1 MENELEIKIDDEFA
15 KKVYDEIWDKYQKTA
30 QTKAFAKIT
39 LTEDELKITD
49 SKVMGLPYIPKGAQ
63 IPQTANGDK
72 MMMIAQINC
81 DDLQGLA
88 DFPQKGILQFFVLND
103 EDGLLGLDFDNQTV
117 QDSFRVIYHEKI
129 EEFYDENELKSIYK
143 PYNFEESYI
152 TNDNESYKMNF
163 ELTSEKER
171 FEDMFYHIFRKIC
184 KEKGLKQTQED
195 WLYRKLLNFMQYSE
209 NYYSQCDGFAFFTQD
224 DPREYNEEYKKF
236 DTVLFQLNSEFDEN
250 TRNWKVCIGDAGV
263 INFFINRE
271 NLKKKDFSEILYN
284 WDCS

>member
-15 KKVYDEIWDKYQKTA
+15 KKVYDEIWVEYEKTA
-30 QTKAFAKIT
+30 QTKTFAKIT
-39 LTEDELKITD
+39 LTENELKITD

-63 IPQTANGDK
+63 IPQTANGYK

-88 DFPQKGILQFFVLND
+88 DFPEKGILQFFVLND

-129 EEFYDENELKSIYK
+129 EEFYDENELKSIYN

-171 FEDMFYHIFRKIC
+171 FEDMFYHIFTKIC

-271 NLKKKDFSEILYN
+271 NLKNKDFSEILYN

>member
-15 KKVYDEIWDKYQKTA
+15 KKVYDEIWAEYEKTA
-30 QTKAFAKIT
+30 QTKTFAKIT
-39 LTEDELKITD
+39 LTENELKITD
-49 SKVMGLPYIPKGAQ
+49 SKVMGFPYIPKGAE

-88 DFPQKGILQFFVLND
+88 DFPEKGILQFFVLND

-129 EEFYDENELKSIYK
+129 EEFYDENELKSIYN

-171 FEDMFYHIFRKIC
+171 FEDMFYHIFTKIC

-271 NLKKKDFSEILYN
+271 NLKNKDFSEILYN

>member
-15 KKVYDEIWDKYQKTA
+15 KKVYDEIWDEYKKTA
-30 QTKAFAKIT
+30 QTKTFAKIT

-49 SKVMGLPYIPKGAQ
+49 SKVMGLPYIPKGAE

-129 EEFYDENELKSIYK
+129 EEFYDENELKSIYN

-171 FEDMFYHIFRKIC
+171 FEDMFYHIFTKIC

-209 NYYSQCDGFAFFTQD
+209 NYYSQCDGFAFFTQE

-271 NLKKKDFSEILYN
+271 KLKNKDFSEILYN

>member
-1 MENELEIKIDDEFA
+1 MKNELEIKIDDEFA

-49 SKVMGLPYIPKGAQ
+49 SKVMGLPYIPKGAE

-129 EEFYDENELKSIYK
+129 EEFYDENELKNIYN

-152 TNDNESYKMNF
+152 TNNNESYKMNF

-171 FEDMFYHIFRKIC
+171 FEDMFYDIFTTIC
-184 KEKGLKQTQED
+184 KEKELKQTQED

-209 NYYSQCDGFAFFTQD
+209 NYYSQCDGFAFFTQE

-236 DTVLFQLNSEFDEN
+236 DTMLFQLNSEFDEN

-271 NLKKKDFSEILYN
+271 KLKNKDFSEILYN

>member
-15 KKVYDEIWDKYQKTA
+15 KKVYDEIWVEYEKTA
-30 QTKAFAKIT
+30 QTKTFAKIT
-39 LTEDELKITD
+39 LTENELKITD

-88 DFPQKGILQFFVLND
+88 DFPEKGILQFFVLND

-129 EEFYDENELKSIYK
+129 EEFYDENELKSIYN

-209 NYYSQCDGFAFFTQD
+209 NYYSQCDGFAFFTQE

>member
-15 KKVYDEIWDKYQKTA
+15 KKVYDEIWAEYEKTA
-30 QTKAFAKIT
+30 QTKTFTKIT
-39 LTEDELKITD
+39 LTENELKITD

-88 DFPQKGILQFFVLND
+88 DFPEKGILQFFVLND
-103 EDGLLGLDFDNQTV
+103 EDGLLGLDFGNQTV

-129 EEFYDENELKSIYK
+129 EEFYDENELKSIYN

-171 FEDMFYHIFRKIC
+171 FEDMFYHIFTKIC

-271 NLKKKDFSEILYN
+271 NLKNKDFSEILYN

>member
-15 KKVYDEIWDKYQKTA
+15 KKVYDEIWAEYEKTA
-30 QTKAFAKIT
+30 QTKTFAKIT
-39 LTEDELKITD
+39 LTENELKITD

-81 DDLQGLA
+81 DDLQGLV
-88 DFPQKGILQFFVLND
+88 DFPEKGILQFFVLND

-117 QDSFRVIYHEKI
+117 QNSFRVIYHEKI
-129 EEFYDENELKSIYK
+129 EEFYDENELKSIYN

-171 FEDMFYHIFRKIC
+171 FEDMFYHIFTKIC
-184 KEKGLKQTQED
+184 KEKGLKQTQEE

>member
-15 KKVYDEIWDKYQKTA
+15 KKVYDEIWAEYEKTA
-30 QTKAFAKIT
+30 QTKTFAKII
-39 LTEDELKITD
+39 LTENELKITD

-88 DFPQKGILQFFVLND
+88 DFPEKGILQFFVLND

-129 EEFYDENELKSIYK
+129 EEFYDENELKSIYN

>member
-1 MENELEIKIDDEFA
+1 MENELEIKINDEFA
-15 KKVYDEIWDKYQKTA
+15 KKVYDEIWAEYEKTA
-30 QTKAFAKIT
+30 QTKAFAKII
-39 LTEDELKITD
+39 LTENELKITD

-88 DFPQKGILQFFVLND
+88 DFPEKGILQFFVLND

-129 EEFYDENELKSIYK
+129 EEFYDENELKSIYN

>member
-15 KKVYDEIWDKYQKTA
+15 KKVYDEIWAEYEKTA
-30 QTKAFAKIT
+30 QTKTFSKIT
-39 LTEDELKITD
+39 LTENELKITD
-49 SKVMGLPYIPKGAQ
+49 SKVMGLPYIPKGAE

-88 DFPQKGILQFFVLND
+88 DFPEKGILQFFVLND

-129 EEFYDENELKSIYK
+129 EEFYDENELKSIYN
-143 PYNFEESYI
+143 PYNFEENYI
-152 TNDNESYKMNF
+152 TNNNESYKMNF

-171 FEDMFYHIFRKIC
+171 FEDVFYHIFRKIC

-271 NLKKKDFSEILYN
+271 KLKNKDFSEILYN

>member
-15 KKVYDEIWDKYQKTA
+15 KKVYDEIWVEYEKTA
-30 QTKAFAKIT
+30 QTKTFAKIT
-39 LTEDELKITD
+39 LTENELKITD

-88 DFPQKGILQFFVLND
+88 DFPEKGILQFFVLND

-129 EEFYDENELKSIYK
+129 EEFYDENELKSIYN

-209 NYYSQCDGFAFFTQD
+209 NYYSQCDGFAFFTQE

-271 NLKKKDFSEILYN
+271 KLKNKDFSEILYN

>member
-15 KKVYDEIWDKYQKTA
+15 KKVYDEIWTEYEKTA
-30 QTKAFAKIT
+30 EKKAFAKIT

-88 DFPQKGILQFFVLND
+88 DFPEKGILQFFVLND

-129 EEFYDENELKSIYK
+129 EEFYDENELKSIYN

>member
-30 QTKAFAKIT
+30 QTKAFTKIT
-39 LTEDELKITD
+39 LTENELKITD

-88 DFPQKGILQFFVLND
+88 DFPEKGILQFFVLND
-103 EDGLLGLDFDNQTV
+103 EDGLLGLDFGNQTV

-129 EEFYDENELKSIYK
+129 EEFYDENELKSIYN

-171 FEDMFYHIFRKIC
+171 FEDMFYHIFTKIC

-271 NLKKKDFSEILYN
+271 NLKNKDFSEILYN

>member
-39 LTEDELKITD
+39 LTENELKITD

-88 DFPQKGILQFFVLND
+88 DFPEKGILQFFVLND

-129 EEFYDENELKSIYK
+129 EEFYDENELKSIYN

>member
-1 MENELEIKIDDEFA
+1 MENELEIKIDDEFT
-15 KKVYDEIWDKYQKTA
+15 KKVYDEIWAEYEKTA
-30 QTKAFAKIT
+30 QTKTFSKIT
-39 LTEDELKITD
+39 LTENELKITD
-49 SKVMGLPYIPKGAQ
+49 SKVMGLPYIPKEAQ

-88 DFPQKGILQFFVLND
+88 DFPEKGILQFFVLND

-129 EEFYDENELKSIYK
+129 EEFYDENELKSIYN
-143 PYNFEESYI
+143 PYNFEENYI
-152 TNDNESYKMNF
+152 TNNNESYKMNF

-171 FEDMFYHIFRKIC
+171 FEDVFYHIFRKIC

-271 NLKKKDFSEILYN
+271 KLKNKDFSEILYN

>member
-1 MENELEIKIDDEFA
+1 MENELEIKIDDEFT
-15 KKVYDEIWDKYQKTA
+15 KKVYDEIWAEYEKTA
-30 QTKAFAKIT
+30 QTKAFAKII
-39 LTEDELKITD
+39 LTENELKITD

-88 DFPQKGILQFFVLND
+88 DFPEKGILQFFVLND
-103 EDGLLGLDFDNQTV
+103 EDGLLGLDFGNQTV

-129 EEFYDENELKSIYK
+129 EEFYDENELKSIYN

-171 FEDMFYHIFRKIC
+171 FEDMFYHIFTKIC

>member
-15 KKVYDEIWDKYQKTA
+15 KKVYDEIWTEYEKTA
-30 QTKAFAKIT
+30 ETKAFAKIT

-49 SKVMGLPYIPKGAQ
+49 SKVMGLPYIPKGTET
-63 IPQTANGDK
+63 PKTSNGDE
-72 MMMIAQINC
+72 MLMIAQINC
-81 DDLQGLA
+81 EDLKGLE

-103 EDGLLGLDFDNQTV
+103 EEGLLGLDFDNQTV
-117 QDSFRVIYHEKI
+117 QDGFRVIYYEEI
-129 EEFYDENELKSIYK
+129 EESYDEKKLENIYK

-152 TNDNESYKMNF
+152 TNDNKSYKMNF
-163 ELTSEKER
+163 ELTNEKMD
-171 FEDMFYHIFRKIC
+171 FWDFFGDVFKKIC
-184 KEKGLKQTQED
+184 IEKNLKQQQED
-195 WLYRKLLNFMQYSE
+195 WLYRKILNLIQLSE
-209 NYYSQCDGFAFFTQD
+209 NAHSQCDGFAFFTQT
-224 DPREYNEEYKKF
+224 DPREYEEEYKKF

-271 NLKKKDFSEILYN
+271 KLKNKDFSEILYN

>member
-30 QTKAFAKIT
+30 ETKTFAKIT

-49 SKVMGLPYIPKGAQ
+49 SKVMGLPYIPKGAE

-129 EEFYDENELKSIYK
+129 EEFYDENELKNIYN

-152 TNDNESYKMNF
+152 TNNNESYKMNF

-171 FEDMFYHIFRKIC
+171 FEDMFYDIFTTIC
-184 KEKGLKQTQED
+184 KEKELKQTQED

-209 NYYSQCDGFAFFTQD
+209 NYYSQCDGFAFFTQE

-250 TRNWKVCIGDAGV
+250 TWNWKVCIGDAGV

-271 NLKKKDFSEILYN
+271 KLKNKDFSEILYN

>member
-15 KKVYDEIWDKYQKTA
+15 KKVYDEIWAEYEKTA
-30 QTKAFAKIT
+30 QTKTFAKIT
-39 LTEDELKITD
+39 LTENELKITD
-49 SKVMGLPYIPKGAQ
+49 SKVMGFPYIPKGAE

-88 DFPQKGILQFFVLND
+88 DFPEKGILQFFVLND

-129 EEFYDENELKSIYK
+129 EEFYDENELKSIYN

-171 FEDMFYHIFRKIC
+171 FEDMFYHIFTKIC

>member
-15 KKVYDEIWDKYQKTA
+15 KKVYDEIWAEYKKTA
-30 QTKAFAKIT
+30 QTKTFAKII
-39 LTEDELKITD
+39 LTENELKITD
-49 SKVMGLPYIPKGAQ
+49 SKVMGLPYIPKGAE

-88 DFPQKGILQFFVLND
+88 DFPEKGILQFFVLND

-129 EEFYDENELKSIYK
+129 EEFYDENELKSIYN

-152 TNDNESYKMNF
+152 TNNNESYKMNF

-171 FEDMFYHIFRKIC
+171 FENMFYDIFTTIC
-184 KEKGLKQTQED
+184 KKKELKQTQED

-209 NYYSQCDGFAFFTQD
+209 NYYSQCDGFAFFTQE

-236 DTVLFQLNSEFDEN
+236 DTVLF
-250 TRNWKVCIGDAGV
+250 
-263 INFFINRE
+263 
-271 NLKKKDFSEILYN
+271 
-284 WDCS
+284 

>member
-1 MENELEIKIDDEFA
+1 MENELEIKIDDGFA

-30 QTKAFAKIT
+30 QTKAFTKIT
-39 LTEDELKITD
+39 LMENEMKITD
-49 SKVMGLPYIPKGAQ
+49 SKVMGLPYIPKDKD
-63 IPQTANGDK
+63 IPKTSTEDQ
-72 MMMIAQINC
+72 MLMIAQINC
-81 DDLQGLA
+81 EDLKGLK
-88 DFPQKGILQFFVLND
+88 DFPEKGILQFFVLND

-117 QDSFRVIYHEKI
+117 QDSFRVIYHEEI
-129 EEFYDENELKSIYK
+129 EEFYDENELKSIYN

-171 FEDMFYHIFRKIC
+171 FEDMFYHIFTKIC

>member
-1 MENELEIKIDDEFA
+1 MENELEIKIDDEIT
-15 KKVYDEIWDKYQKTA
+15 KKVYDEIWAEYEKTA
-30 QTKAFAKIT
+30 QTKTFAKIT
-39 LTEDELKITD
+39 LTENELKITD

-88 DFPQKGILQFFVLND
+88 DFPEKGILQFFVLND

-129 EEFYDENELKSIYK
+129 EEFYDENELKSIYN

>member
-1 MENELEIKIDDEFA
+1 MENELEIKIDDEIT
-15 KKVYDEIWDKYQKTA
+15 KKVYDEIWAEYEKTA
-30 QTKAFAKIT
+30 QTKTFAKIT
-39 LTEDELKITD
+39 LTENELKITD
-49 SKVMGLPYIPKGAQ
+49 SKVMGLPYIPKGAE

-129 EEFYDENELKSIYK
+129 EEFYDENELKNIYN

-152 TNDNESYKMNF
+152 TNNNESYKMNF

-171 FEDMFYHIFRKIC
+171 FEDMFYDILTTIC
-184 KEKGLKQTQED
+184 KEKELKQTQED

-209 NYYSQCDGFAFFTQD
+209 NYYSQCDGFAFFTQE

>member
-30 QTKAFAKIT
+30 ETKAFAKIT

-49 SKVMGLPYIPKGAQ
+49 SKVMGLPYIPKGAE

-129 EEFYDENELKSIYK
+129 EEFYDENELKSIYN

-171 FEDMFYHIFRKIC
+171 FEDMFYHIFTKIC

-271 NLKKKDFSEILYN
+271 KLKNKDFSEILYN

>member
-15 KKVYDEIWDKYQKTA
+15 KKVYDEIWAEYEKTE
-30 QTKAFAKIT
+30 QTKTFAKIT
-39 LTEDELKITD
+39 LTENELKITD

-88 DFPQKGILQFFVLND
+88 DFPEKGILQFFVLND

-129 EEFYDENELKSIYK
+129 EEFYDENELKSIYN

-184 KEKGLKQTQED
+184 KEKGLKQTQEE

-250 TRNWKVCIGDAGV
+250 TRNWKICIGDAGV

-271 NLKKKDFSEILYN
+271 KLKNKDFSEILYN

>member
-15 KKVYDEIWDKYQKTA
+15 KKVYDEIWVEYEKTA
-30 QTKAFAKIT
+30 QTKTFAKIT
-39 LTEDELKITD
+39 LTENELKITD

-88 DFPQKGILQFFVLND
+88 DFPEKGILQFFVLND

-129 EEFYDENELKSIYK
+129 EEFYDENELKSIYN

-209 NYYSQCDGFAFFTQD
+209 NYYSQCDGFAFFTQE

-271 NLKKKDFSEILYN
+271 KLKNKDFTEILYN
-284 WDCS
+284 WDCY

>member
-15 KKVYDEIWDKYQKTA
+15 KKVYDEIWDKYQKTI
-30 QTKAFAKIT
+30 QTKAFTKIT

-49 SKVMGLPYIPKGAQ
+49 SKVMGLPYIPKGAE

-88 DFPQKGILQFFVLND
+88 NFPEKGILQFFVLND

-117 QDSFRVIYHEKI
+117 QDSFRVIYHEEI
-129 EEFYDENELKSIYK
+129 EEFYDENELKSIYN

-184 KEKGLKQTQED
+184 KEKGLKQIQED

>member
-1 MENELEIKIDDEFA
+1 MKNELEIKIDDEFA
-15 KKVYDEIWDKYQKTA
+15 KKVYDEIWVEYEKTA
-30 QTKAFAKIT
+30 QTKTFAKIT
-39 LTEDELKITD
+39 LTENELKITD
-49 SKVMGLPYIPKGAQ
+49 SKVMGLPYVPKGAE

-129 EEFYDENELKSIYK
+129 EEFYDENELKNIYN

-152 TNDNESYKMNF
+152 TNNNESYKMNF
-163 ELTSEKER
+163 ELISEKER
-171 FEDMFYHIFRKIC
+171 FEDIFYDIFTTIC
-184 KEKGLKQTQED
+184 KEKELKQTQED

-209 NYYSQCDGFAFFTQD
+209 NYYSQCDGFAFFTQE

-271 NLKKKDFSEILYN
+271 KLKNKDFSEILYN

>member
-15 KKVYDEIWDKYQKTA
+15 KKVYDEIWAEYEKTE
-30 QTKAFAKIT
+30 QTKTFAKIT
-39 LTEDELKITD
+39 LTENELKITD

-88 DFPQKGILQFFVLND
+88 DFPEKGILQFFVLND

-129 EEFYDENELKSIYK
+129 EEFYDENELKSIYN

-171 FEDMFYHIFRKIC
+171 FEDMFYHTFRKIC

-271 NLKKKDFSEILYN
+271 KLKNKDFSEILYN

>member
-1 MENELEIKIDDEFA
+1 MENELEIKIDDGFA

-30 QTKAFAKIT
+30 QTKAFTKIT

-49 SKVMGLPYIPKGAQ
+49 SKVMGLPYIPKGAE

-129 EEFYDENELKSIYK
+129 EEFYDENELKSIYN

-171 FEDMFYHIFRKIC
+171 FENMFYDIFTTIC
-184 KEKGLKQTQED
+184 KKKELKQTQED
-195 WLYRKLLNFMQYSE
+195 WLYRKLLNFMQYSK
-209 NYYSQCDGFAFFTQD
+209 NYYSQCDGFAFFTQE

-236 DTVLFQLNSEFDEN
+236 DTVLF
-250 TRNWKVCIGDAGV
+250 
-263 INFFINRE
+263 
-271 NLKKKDFSEILYN
+271 
-284 WDCS
+284 

>member
-15 KKVYDEIWDKYQKTA
+15 KKVYDEIWAEYEKTA
-30 QTKAFAKIT
+30 QTKTFAKII
-39 LTEDELKITD
+39 LTENELKITD
-49 SKVMGLPYIPKGAQ
+49 SKVMGLPYVPKGAE

-88 DFPQKGILQFFVLND
+88 DFPEKGILQFFVLND

-129 EEFYDENELKSIYK
+129 EEFYDENELKSIYN

>member
-30 QTKAFAKIT
+30 ETKAFAKIT

-49 SKVMGLPYIPKGAQ
+49 SKVMGLPYIPKGAE

-129 EEFYDENELKSIYK
+129 EEFYDENELKSIYN

-152 TNDNESYKMNF
+152 TNNNESYKMNF
-163 ELTSEKER
+163 ELISEKER
-171 FEDMFYHIFRKIC
+171 FEDMFYDIFTTIC
-184 KEKGLKQTQED
+184 KEKELKQTQED

-209 NYYSQCDGFAFFTQD
+209 NYYSQCDGFAFFTQE
-224 DPREYNEEYKKF
+224 DPREYNEEYKEF

-271 NLKKKDFSEILYN
+271 NLKNKDFSEILYN

>member
-15 KKVYDEIWDKYQKTA
+15 KKVYDEIWAEYEKNA
-30 QTKAFAKIT
+30 QTKTFAKIT
-39 LTEDELKITD
+39 LMKNEMKITD
-49 SKVMGLPYIPKGAQ
+49 SKVMGLPYIPKGAE

-129 EEFYDENELKSIYK
+129 EEFYDENELKNIYN

-152 TNDNESYKMNF
+152 TNNNESYKMNF

-171 FEDMFYHIFRKIC
+171 FEDMFYDIFTTIC
-184 KEKGLKQTQED
+184 KEKELKQTQED

-209 NYYSQCDGFAFFTQD
+209 NYYSQCDGFAFFTQE

-271 NLKKKDFSEILYN
+271 KLKNKDFSEILYN

>member
-1 MENELEIKIDDEFA
+1 
-15 KKVYDEIWDKYQKTA
+15 
-30 QTKAFAKIT
+30 
-39 LTEDELKITD
+39 
-49 SKVMGLPYIPKGAQ
+49 MGLPYIPKGAQ

-88 DFPQKGILQFFVLND
+88 DFPEKGILQFFVLND

-129 EEFYDENELKSIYK
+129 EEFYDENELKSIYN

-209 NYYSQCDGFAFFTQD
+209 NYYSQCDGFAFFTQE

-271 NLKKKDFSEILYN
+271 KLKNKDFSEILYN

>member
-15 KKVYDEIWDKYQKTA
+15 KKVYDEIWAEYEKTA
-30 QTKAFAKIT
+30 QTKTFTKIT
-39 LTEDELKITD
+39 LTENELKITD

-88 DFPQKGILQFFVLND
+88 DFPEKGILQFFVLND
-103 EDGLLGLDFDNQTV
+103 EDGLLGLDFGNQTV

-129 EEFYDENELKSIYK
+129 EEFYDENELKSIYN

-271 NLKKKDFSEILYN
+271 NLKNKDFSEILYN

>member
-1 MENELEIKIDDEFA
+1 MENELEIKIDDEFT
-15 KKVYDEIWDKYQKTA
+15 KKVYDEIWAEYEKTA
-30 QTKAFAKIT
+30 QTKTFTKIT
-39 LTEDELKITD
+39 LTENELKITD

-88 DFPQKGILQFFVLND
+88 DFPEKGILQFFVLND
-103 EDGLLGLDFDNQTV
+103 EDGLLGLDFGNQTV

-129 EEFYDENELKSIYK
+129 EEFYDENELKSIYN

-271 NLKKKDFSEILYN
+271 NLKNKDFSEILYN

>member
-1 MENELEIKIDDEFA
+1 MENELEIKIDDEFT
-15 KKVYDEIWDKYQKTA
+15 KKVYDEIWAEYEKTA
-30 QTKAFAKIT
+30 QTKTFTKIT
-39 LTEDELKITD
+39 LTENELKITD

-88 DFPQKGILQFFVLND
+88 DFPEKGILQFFVLND
-103 EDGLLGLDFDNQTV
+103 EDGLLGLDFGNQTV

-129 EEFYDENELKSIYK
+129 EEFYDENELKSIYN

-171 FEDMFYHIFRKIC
+171 FEDMFYHIFTKIC

-271 NLKKKDFSEILYN
+271 NLKNKDFSEILYN
-284 WDCS
+284 WD

>member
-1 MENELEIKIDDEFA
+1 MKNELEIKIDDEFA

-49 SKVMGLPYIPKGAQ
+49 SKVMGLPYIPKGAE

-129 EEFYDENELKSIYK
+129 EEFYDENELKNIYN

-152 TNDNESYKMNF
+152 TNNNESYKMNF

-171 FEDMFYHIFRKIC
+171 FENMFYDIFTTIC
-184 KEKGLKQTQED
+184 KEKELKQTQED

-209 NYYSQCDGFAFFTQD
+209 NYYSQCDGFAFFTQE
-224 DPREYNEEYKKF
+224 DPREYNEEYKEF

-271 NLKKKDFSEILYN
+271 KLKNKDFSEILYN

>member
-1 MENELEIKIDDEFA
+1 MENELEIKIDDEFT
-15 KKVYDEIWDKYQKTA
+15 KKVYDEIWAEYEKTA
-30 QTKAFAKIT
+30 QTKTFTKIT
-39 LTEDELKITD
+39 LTENELKITD

-88 DFPQKGILQFFVLND
+88 DFPEKGILQFFVLND
-103 EDGLLGLDFDNQTV
+103 EDGLLGLDFGNQTV
-117 QDSFRVIYHEKI
+117 QDSFRVIYHKKI
-129 EEFYDENELKSIYK
+129 EEFYDENELKSIYN

-171 FEDMFYHIFRKIC
+171 FEDMFYHIFTKIC

-271 NLKKKDFSEILYN
+271 NLKNKDFSEILYN